1 MERLV
6 FIRTTRKERM
16 VSLKSLLGKEVIT
29 SDGVYVGEV
38 VDVEIS
44 EDWRVAKLIVRLE
57 RDAAKALG
65 SRLALRPRGAV
76 DVSKVKGLGDYVTL
90 SVNFSELKEAVE
102 LL

>member
-1 MERLV
+1 
-6 FIRTTRKERM
+6 M

-29 SDGVYVGEV
+29 SDGIYVGEV
-38 VDVEIS
+38 VDVDVS
-44 EDWRVAKLIVRLE
+44 EDWRVIRLVVRLK

-65 SRLALRPRGAV
+65 SRMALRPRGAI

-90 SVNFSELKEAVE
+90 NVNFSELKEAAE

>member
-65 SRLALRPRGAV
+65 SRLVLRPRGAV

-90 SVNFSELKEAVE
+90 SVSFSELKEAAE